1 MTVQIVSSVYKV
13 VWNGEERRQFG
24 KKRENARRSA
34 LERVK
39 RSEDEEIKGIF
50 REKEGK
56 WRGK

>member
-50 REKEGK
+50 REKE
-56 WRGK
+56 